1 LHANQRICLEETM
14 KRAVIFEIA
23 VVALAL
29 CGCGRGPAAQQQ
41 TVATTATNTA
51 EEPMTVVGCLV
62 PSSETRES
70 RAVGTSG
77 NPQPPGF
84 MLVNVTTPVRG
95 SDASSFSLVADEGR
109 LDDLQRFANSRV
121 EVTGSIVASTGN
133 GASDVAPG
141 SAPAGA
147 PPGDA
152 RRIRVKDVRQIEP
165 TCGVAKTK

>member
-1 LHANQRICLEETM
+1 M
-14 KRAVIFEIA
+14 KRAGIFEIA

-29 CGCGRGPAAQQQ
+29 CGCGRGRAAQQQ
-41 TVATTATNTA
+41 TDATTATATTATNTA
-51 EEPMTVVGCLV
+51 EEAMTLVGCLV
-62 PSSETRES
+62 PAAETPENH
-70 RAVGTSG
+70 AVGTSG
-77 NPQPPGF
+77 NPPPPSF
-84 MLVNVTTPVRG
+84 RLVNVTAPVKG
-95 SDASSFSLVADEGR
+95 AAASEFNLVADKDR

-133 GASDVAPG
+133 GAPDVAAG